1 MEALAYL
8 LKASA
13 GLVVLYGIY
22 WLFLRQHTYFSA
34 NRFYL
39 LAALFV
45 SLAAPLV
52 QLPEVVV
59 EVAATPTVRFEL
71 GAVTVAAQPE
81 TVDWPFVVWC
91 IYAAGV
97 GFMLL
102 LLAKRLAELL
112 WLIATNHWQ
121 STGKYILVRAKN
133 ENISSFS
140 FFNYLVLSHR
150 DEGRCA
156 EVILRHEAVHIRQWH
171 SFDLLLVEVLRSFFW
186 FNPVLILYKRS
197 LQEVH
202 EFIADELSTNGDR
215 LAYARELV
223 GYSFGVAPQ
232 ALVNPFFNSSQ
243 LKNRIV
249 MLTKIRSSC
258 WVLGRY
264 LLAIPVLM
272 VLVSFVATRRSEP
285 AVVSSTEAVVQ
296 KNDTKTATGFIYDKK
311 TKQPLAGA
319 IVVVIGTTVGASTDA
334 KGAFKIDY
342 EVGKELAV
350 SFVGYETSVCSAET
364 LKKVAKGEPMLIFL
378 SKQPVELGE
387 VVVVS
392 SGKPTPAED
401 VPVKMPSTDAQ
412 PQPTKADEVFMVVEQ
427 QPEFKGGNNALYQFL
442 GRNIKYPAAA
452 VRANV
457 EGKVFVQFVVDKNGE
472 TSDVTILKGIGF
484 GCDEEAMRVVRLM
497 PNWIPA
503 RQSGKNVAV
512 QYTLPIA
519 FAIEGKTASDSKSFR
534 FGIEQKPGAEL
545 LIILDGVELE
555 SSNDPKIDLA
565 TILSVDVLKG
575 EKAIEQYGQKG
586 KNGVLIIKTKTA
598 KKE

>member
-22 WLFLRQHTYFSA
+22 WLFLRQHTYFAA

-39 LAALFV
+39 LAALFI

-52 QLPEVVV
+52 QIPETVV

-71 GAVTVAAQPE
+71 GVVTVAAQPE

-102 LLAKRLAELL
+102 RLAKRLAELL
-112 WLIATNHWQ
+112 WLIASNHWQ
-121 STGKYILVRAKN
+121 PTGKYILVRAKN
-133 ENISSFS
+133 ENVSSFS

-243 LKNRIV
+243 LKNRII

-285 AVVSSTEAVVQ
+285 ANVTEAAVQ
-296 KNDTKTATGFIYDKK
+296 KTDTKTATGFIYDKK

-319 IVVVIGTTVGASTDA
+319 IVVVVGTTVGTTTDA
-334 KGAFKIDY
+334 KGAFRIDY

-364 LKKVAKGEPMLIFL
+364 LKKVAKAEPMQIFL
-378 SKQPVELGE
+378 SKQSVALSEI
-387 VVVVS
+387 VVVANS
-392 SGKPTPAED
+392 KPTSAED

-427 QPEFKGGNNALYQFL
+427 QPEFKGGTNALYQFL

-452 VRANV
+452 VKANV
-457 EGKVFVQFVVDKNGE
+457 EGKVFVQFVVNKIGE

-503 RQSGKNVAV
+503 RQSGKSVAV

-519 FAIEGKTASDSKSFR
+519 FAIEGKTASDAKSFR
-534 FGIEQKPGAEL
+534 FGIEQKPGEEML
-545 LIILDGVELE
+545 VILDGVELE
-555 SSNDPKIDLA
+555 PSNDPKIDPA
-565 TILSVDVLKG
+565 NIQSVEVLKG
-575 EKAIEQYGQKG
+575 ETALKQYGQKG
-586 KNGVLIIKTKTA
+586 KNGVLIIKIKTP